1 MDRADSEEPL
11 MRRLPELARD
21 YVRSLLHGGR
31 IELRLSRPR
40 RTKVGDHRP
49 PCRLRPRHR
58 ISLNDD
64 LNPYAFLTTLL
75 HEIAH
80 ASTWDRYRGRRGV
93 RPHGVEWKAEF
104 GRILQPVVAGRM
116 LPKDVRSALEKSLEN
131 PAAATCSDRGLAL
144 ALSRYDT
151 VDPRQ
156 VFVESLAPGSVFRTD
171 CGMRFRL
178 GPKLRTRYQCVDLRT
193 GREYRM
199 HALCRVTMV
208 DGVPE
213 GSPRD

>member
-1 MDRADSEEPL
+1 REFVRIL
-11 MRRLPELARD
+11 LA
-21 YVRSLLHGGR
+21 GGR
-31 IELRLSRPR
+31 IDVRLSRPR

-80 ASTWDRYRGRRGV
+80 ASTWERYRGRRRV
-93 RPHGVEWKAEF
+93 RPHGREWKAEF
-104 GRILQPVVAGRM
+104 GRILEPVVAGGM
-116 LPKDVRSALEKSLEN
+116 LPEDVRAALGRSLAD

-144 ALSRYDT
+144 ALSRYDA

-156 VFVESLAPGSVFRTD
+156 VFVESLTPGSVFRTD

-178 GPKLRTRYQCVDLRT
+178 GPKLRTRYQCVELGT

-208 DGVPE
+208 DGAAE
-213 GSPRD
+213 ARPRA